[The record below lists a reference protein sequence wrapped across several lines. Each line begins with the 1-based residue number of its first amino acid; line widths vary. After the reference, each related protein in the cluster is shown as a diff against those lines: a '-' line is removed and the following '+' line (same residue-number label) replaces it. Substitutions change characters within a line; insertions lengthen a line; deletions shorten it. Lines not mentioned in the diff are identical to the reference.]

1 MKYRRLGKT
10 EMQVSVVGFGGIP
23 LQRIEAAAA
32 EKVVYRAMEL
42 GINFFDTARGYTDSE
57 EKLGAALKNKRE
69 QALIATKSMARDK
82 KGMAADIEKSLRTMG
97 TDYIDLYQLH
107 NVKDKS
113 ALEQVLAADGALAA
127 LKEAKEKGKVRHIG
141 VTGHIKDVLLQILR
155 TGELE
160 TVQFPFNPVESDG
173 ARELF
178 EPAGKLD
185 VGVIAMKP
193 MAGGAFTNAKL
204 ALRFILEHPVTVA
217 IPGMDSSGQV
227 EENAAVGSELRG
239 LSESERDELSGL
251 AAKLGARF
259 CRRCEYCLP
268 CQQGIDIPSVF
279 LIDGYYVRY
288 DLQDWA
294 KERYQDMDVKA
305 DDCLECGEC
314 EERCPYNLPIR
325 EMLKD
330 AAGRLG

>member
-1 MKYRRLGKT
+1 
-10 EMQVSVVGFGGIP
+10 MQVSVVGFGGIP
-23 LQRIEAAAA
+23 LQRIEAPAA
-32 EKVVYRAMEL
+32 EKVVRRAIEL
-42 GINFFDTARGYTDSE
+42 GINFFDTARAYTDSE

-69 QALIATKSMARDK
+69 QVIIATKSMARGK
-82 KGMAADIEKSLRTMG
+82 KGMAADIEKSLRTMDV
-97 TDYIDLYQLH
+97 DYIDLYQLH
-107 NVKDKS
+107 NVKDKR

-127 LKEAKEKGKVRHIG
+127 LSEAKEKGKIRHIG
-141 VTGHIKDVLLQILR
+141 VTGHIKDILMRILR
-155 TGELE
+155 TGELK

-178 EPAGKLD
+178 ELAGKLD

-193 MAGGAFTNAKL
+193 MAGGALTNAKL

-217 IPGMDSSGQV
+217 IPGMDSPGQV

-239 LSESERDELSGL
+239 LSETEREGLSGL

-288 DLQDWA
+288 DLKDWA
-294 KERYQDMDVKA
+294 KERYRDMDVKA

-330 AAGRLG
+330 AGGRLG